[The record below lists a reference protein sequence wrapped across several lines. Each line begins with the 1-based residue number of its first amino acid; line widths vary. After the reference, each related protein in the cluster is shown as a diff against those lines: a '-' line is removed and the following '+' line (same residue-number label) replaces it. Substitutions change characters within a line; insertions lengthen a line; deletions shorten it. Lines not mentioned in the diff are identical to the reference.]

1 MSDSTSDAMGA
12 ADDPRRLRR
21 AEKAARKAQK
31 AQDRADKA
39 RREALEAVRAS
50 GFDVKERE
58 DTTVEADDAE
68 SNDGATTTPAGDGAA
83 ETLAGAAE
91 NASRDTSEKGAP
103 RRVKAG
109 ETDSDENNVSTKDSD
124 SKPSGVK
131 DSRNKKPGPG
141 KSTVVDPAEG
151 TGAEASGKGTPTSA
165 AQREKGRGTSRQAPK
180 KEGNPK
186 LASALLAVAAVL
198 AVVAVV
204 SWVGYGSQREAV
216 ASEQAETNAPYEA
229 ADAARMIVTNMFTYD
244 SEGVDEQLGRVEPQL
259 TGEAAKEFRETTRPQ
274 VASLA
279 KETEANSYATVAAV
293 GLEDR
298 IDSDHVVTV
307 VMLNRMVSTKENPEA
322 QSSSTRLRVSVD
334 RVDDGDGKT
343 WKVSKVEVL

>member
-1 MSDSTSDAMGA
+1 MSDSNKDAMGA

-21 AEKAARKAQK
+21 AEKAARRAQK
-31 AQDRADKA
+31 AQEKADRA
-39 RREALEAVRAS
+39 RREALDAVRAS
-50 GFDVKERE
+50 GFDVNERE
-58 DTTVEADDAE
+58 DATADTNDADTDGPDTDDAAIE
-68 SNDGATTTPAGDGAA
+68 SSESKAAGAADSGKKSGSGKTTGDGATEGSGGDG
-83 ETLAGAAE
+83 G
-91 NASRDTSEKGAP
+91 
-103 RRVKAG
+103 
-109 ETDSDENNVSTKDSD
+109 
-124 SKPSGVK
+124 
-131 DSRNKKPGPG
+131 
-141 KSTVVDPAEG
+141 G
-151 TGAEASGKGTPTSA
+151 TGTPTSSAKKVKERGRTRTA
-165 AQREKGRGTSRQAPK
+165 AGKG
-180 KEGNPK
+180 GNPK
-186 LASALLAVAAVL
+186 LAAALLAIAAVL

-229 ADAARMIVTNMFTYD
+229 ADAARTIVTNMFTYD

-259 TGEAAKEFRETTRPQ
+259 TGEAEKEFRETTRPQ

-307 VMLNRMVSTKENPEA
+307 MMLNRMVSTKDNPEA
-322 QSSSTRLRVSVD
+322 QNSSTRLRVHVD
-334 RVDDGDGKT
+334 RVDDGDSKV

>member
-83 ETLAGAAE
+83 E
-91 NASRDTSEKGAP
+91 NASRNTSEKGAT
-103 RRVKAG
+103 RGVKTG
-109 ETDSDENNVSTKDSD
+109 ETDSDENNVSTKDAD

-131 DSRNKKPGPG
+131 DSRNKEPGPG
-141 KSTVVDPAEG
+141 KSTVDEPADG
-151 TGAEASGKGTPTSA
+151 TGIEGGGKGTPTSA
-165 AQREKGRGTSRQAPK
+165 TQRAKGRGTPRQAPK

-229 ADAARMIVTNMFTYD
+229 ADAARTIVTNMFTYD